1 MEMEHIN
8 ENLIKVMIDLDDLE
22 ERGIDFLD
30 LIGDQK
36 SIENFFYSIL
46 EEVDVHKHFEGSDA
60 VTFQVMPNRDGLEL
74 YISRN
79 DFDEDDEEW
88 GHALTDAIIEHKTDF
103 YIEQE
108 KKQKQ
113 EQEQKE
119 NETQDEKT
127 TSVFKNPKGEVIRF
141 NILDDFINLA
151 REIPSDKIEATLY
164 QMDHHY
170 YLVID
175 DVDSS
180 IQEES
185 AYNHFLAMMEYGENR
200 KVARDVLEEYGQ
212 LIHTGDTLKFF
223 GQQF

>member
-8 ENLIKVMIDLDDLE
+8 ENLIKVLIDLDDLE

-79 DFDEDDEEW
+79 DFDDEDEWEDEFTA
-88 GHALTDAIIEHKTDF
+88 ALIDRKRDF
-103 YIEQE
+103 DRNRA
-108 KKQKQ
+108 K
-113 EQEQKE
+113 EQKE
-119 NETQDEKT
+119 KDTQEESST
-127 TSVFKNPKGEVIRF
+127 VFKNPKGEVIRF
-141 NILDDFINLA
+141 KNLDDFINLA
-151 REIPSDKIEATLY
+151 REIPSDQIEATLY
-164 QMDHHY
+164 QMDEYY

-175 DVDSS
+175 NVNPS
-180 IQEES
+180 IQEEA

-200 KVARDVLEEYGQ
+200 KVTRDVLEEYGHV
-212 LIHTGDTLKFF
+212 IHAGDTLQFF
-223 GQQF
+223 GLQF